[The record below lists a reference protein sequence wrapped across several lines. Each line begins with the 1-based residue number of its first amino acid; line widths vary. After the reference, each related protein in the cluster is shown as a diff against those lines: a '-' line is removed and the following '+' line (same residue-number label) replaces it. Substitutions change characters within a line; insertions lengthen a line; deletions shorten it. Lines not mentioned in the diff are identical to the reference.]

1 MEVTKKC
8 VDMYDDVQR
17 KQQEDLQA
25 FKRPN

>member
-1 MEVTKKC
+1 MEVTKK
-8 VDMYDDVQR
+8 DMYDDVQR